1 MTFTLFNNYKSI
13 VDRFL
18 EKKTSENTKSCSNL
32 LNKAMNPE
40 SKLNINDLSEDK
52 VLEILK

>member
-52 VLEILK
+52 MLEILK